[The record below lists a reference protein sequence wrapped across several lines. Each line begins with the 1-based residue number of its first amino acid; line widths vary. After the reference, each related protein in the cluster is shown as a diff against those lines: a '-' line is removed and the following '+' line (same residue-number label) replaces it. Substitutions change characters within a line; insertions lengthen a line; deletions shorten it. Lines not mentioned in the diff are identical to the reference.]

1 MQPYFAEQCSTSE
14 KTSQWAEKDRLHC
27 IEEHSVTTP
36 YWEVAEHHFEMQNLC
51 KGIYSYCLAH
61 FKSAGSWYT
70 NVQSVN
76 YEQRLRFEVFMF
88 LEWTAIH
95 FSLKSGMASPARAA
109 VLNATLSFGESREA
123 RALLRNTWCQRFLT
137 FAFFLSMRQRVPEK
151 LTYFQSPYVYT
162 MYHKDLSNRH

>member
-27 IEEHSVTTP
+27 IEGHSVTTP
-36 YWEVAEHHFEMQNLC
+36 YLEVAEHHFEMQNLC

-76 YEQRLRFEVFMF
+76 YEQRLRFEVSMF

-109 VLNATLSFGESREA
+109 VLNATLSFGGKQRGTHSP
-123 RALLRNTWCQRFLT
+123 QKHVMPKVSHIRFLSFNEAT
-137 FAFFLSMRQRVPEK
+137 PSWKTNVFSVTLCVHYVPQK
-151 LTYFQSPYVYT
+151 SQ
-162 MYHKDLSNRH
+162 